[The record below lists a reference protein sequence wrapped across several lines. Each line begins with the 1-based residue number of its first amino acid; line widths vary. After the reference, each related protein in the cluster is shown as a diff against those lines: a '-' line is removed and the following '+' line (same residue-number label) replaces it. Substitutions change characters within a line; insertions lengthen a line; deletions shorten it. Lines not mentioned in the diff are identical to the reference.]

1 LAYNPQQEDRDND
14 GKGDV
19 CQDDTD
25 VDGILDFMDNCPN
38 NSKIFSTDFR
48 TYQVCHLKQQW
59 EKMTNSSNF
68 VRSIKNLCVI
78 YRSKR
83 GFFILFN
90 LKNCFPIC
98 QEDHYKFFF
107 VSRLLFSI
115 PTATLRSI
123 RTG

>member
-48 TYQVCHLKQQW
+48 TYQVCH
-59 EKMTNSSNF
+59 
-68 VRSIKNLCVI
+68 
-78 YRSKR
+78 
-83 GFFILFN
+83 
-90 LKNCFPIC
+90 
-98 QEDHYKFFF
+98 
-107 VSRLLFSI
+107 
-115 PTATLRSI
+115 
-123 RTG
+123 